1 MNFSKLSIIASILFI
16 SILTGCTGSSNVT
29 TNTTTN
35 AGNANVNVNAN
46 KPANGGLT
54 TTTPT
59 PEETKNQA
67 DTITPVYKAYCAAM
81 EKKDEAAIRK
91 IYSQETLKSF
101 EADMKADGIKTLVE
115 FLSTDKVTTKLCEVR
130 NEQIQGDTAV
140 AEIRAEGYP
149 NGIKVKFIKEN
160 GEWKMTNQSPA
171 FDDVKKTGNNPAK

>member
-1 MNFSKLSIIASILFI
+1 MNFSKLSIIASFLFI
-16 SILTGCTGSSNVT
+16 SILTACGGGSN
-29 TNTTTN
+29 TN
-35 AGNANVNVNAN
+35 APTNAVNSNIPANAN

-54 TTTPT
+54 TTTP
-59 PEETKNQA
+59 PKEETVNQA

-130 NEQIQGDTAV
+130 NEQIQGDTAI

-149 NGIKVKFIKEN
+149 NGIKVKFIKEGN
-160 GEWKMTNQSPA
+160 EWKMTNQSPA